1 MEIKE
6 IEYDWYKVKHGPYIG
21 FVKKKPIT
29 YHTDF
34 EKNEIRKVS
43 RWFAYTIDHTFLKDS
58 YETETRVGRETGYET
73 KEEAIEALRIE
84 FAMMTRDR
92 CC

>member
-1 MEIKE
+1 MEVKE

-21 FVKKKPIT
+21 FVKKKIIV
-29 YHTDF
+29 YYTDF
-34 EKNEIRKVS
+34 EKDEIHKVS
-43 RWFAYTIDHTFLKDS
+43 RWFAYIIDHTFLEGS
-58 YETETRVGRETGYET
+58 YGTETRVGRETGYET
-73 KEEAIEALRIE
+73 KEQAIEALRIE

>member
-6 IEYDWYKVKHGPYIG
+6 VEYDWYKVKHGPYIG
-21 FVKKKPIT
+21 FVKKKIIT
-29 YHTDF
+29 YYTDF
-34 EKNEIRKVS
+34 EKDEIHKIP
-43 RWFAYTIDHTFLKDS
+43 RWFAYIIDH
-58 YETETRVGRETGYET
+58 YGTEIRIGRKTGYET
-73 KEEAIEALRIE
+73 KEQAIEALRIE